1 MKNQPA
7 NSIVLRS
14 SDTKIILVFFQFL
27 LLLAI
32 LLGLLIFSDD
42 HHSGIFN
49 GGISCYSF
57 MLFGVVF
64 SIWLHRPVV
73 ITKNHLKAF
82 GYSYPRQI
90 IPRSLTLKWEEIES
104 VDGSKKGMILLNK
117 VSKLDP
123 SIFNIHFETE
133 RSEMRSKQ
141 SITKT
146 KALKLIKDMCGAQ
159 SEKEKDQIFEKF
171 LTVDPLARKLKSFS
185 PMLVIFSQLG
195 LLALIIKIFDS

>member
-1 MKNQPA
+1 M
-7 NSIVLRS
+7 
-14 SDTKIILVFFQFL
+14 
-27 LLLAI
+27 
-32 LLGLLIFSDD
+32 LLGLLIFSAD
-42 HHSGIFN
+42 HHSGIFSV
-49 GGISCYSF
+49 GISCYSF
-57 MLFGVVF
+57 MLFGVVL

-117 VSKLDP
+117 VSIGSK
-123 SIFNIHFETE
+123 HFQYPF
-133 RSEMRSKQ
+133 RNGRNEMRSKQ
-141 SITKT
+141 SVTKT

-159 SEKEKDQIFEKF
+159 SEQAKDQIFEKF

-185 PMLVIFSQLG
+185 PILVICSQLG
-195 LLALIIKIFDS
+195 LLALIIKIFDSR